1 MVGEKMEKKHNA
13 ALGAVLFVAFV
24 ALGVVL
30 KFALTSFREPPK
42 HAEIEEAVLQVQV
55 AQVYPEDVPVVITG
69 YGEVRSLDVVAI
81 TPKVSGDIV
90 AIHPRLELGEV
101 ISEGDLL
108 FRIDPQDYE
117 VAQAQAQAQAEQ
129 LKSMIARLK
138 KQSSIDRGRL
148 ETLDRTLE
156 LARGEFERDR
166 ALYEEDDVGT
176 ESMVNASEISLN
188 QTSDAHD
195 QLTQMV
201 ELYPIR
207 IQEAESSLDAAKAGL
222 KKAEIN
228 LARTEVRAPFN
239 ARIKSV
245 RVEVGQFATPGA
257 PLLTLADDSV
267 LEISV
272 PLDSRDVRSW
282 MRFEEAPEANGKSWF
297 GRPEAVQCRIAWTE
311 DAGEHCWMG
320 TLNRVERFDQ
330 MTRTVTVAVRIAGEA
345 AAVGGEGLPLVE
357 GMFCAIEIPGKTM
370 EQVYRLPRWAVSFEG
385 QVHMAEDKRLKRR
398 NVEVVRNQ
406 GEDTFVSSGFE
417 PGELVVTTRLVNPLP
432 NTLLDFGIE
441 EGQRTDTSAL
451 ADAAVSAAKDAS

>member
-1 MVGEKMEKKHNA
+1 MVAEKTEKGHNA
-13 ALGAVLFVAFV
+13 VLGAVLFVAFV
-24 ALGVVL
+24 AIGLVL

-42 HAEIEEAVLQVQV
+42 HAKVEEPVLQVHV
-55 AQVYPEDVPVVITG
+55 VRVYPEDVPVSITG

-90 AIHPRLELGEV
+90 AIHPRLETGEV
-101 ISEGDLL
+101 IPEGDLL

-117 VAQAQAQAQAEQ
+117 VAKAQAQAQAAQ
-129 LKSMIARLK
+129 LESMIARLR
-138 KQSSIDRGRL
+138 KQYSIDQGRL
-148 ETLDRTLE
+148 VTLDRTLE
-156 LARGEFERDR
+156 LAKSEFERDR

-176 ESMVNASEISLN
+176 ESMVNASEISYN
-188 QTSDAHD
+188 KTSDTHD

-207 IQEAESSLDAAKAGL
+207 IQEAESSLDAARAGV
-222 KKAEIN
+222 KKTEIN

-239 ARIKSV
+239 ARIKDA
-245 RVEVGQFATPGA
+245 RVEVGQFAAPGK
-257 PLLTLADDSV
+257 PLLTLADDSL

-282 MRFEEAPEANGKSWF
+282 MRFEDAPEANGKSWF
-297 GRPEAVQCRIAWTE
+297 GKPEAVRCRIAWTE
-311 DAGEHCWMG
+311 EAGEHFWTG

-330 MTRTVTVAVRIAGEA
+330 MTRTVTVAVRIAGEEA
-345 AAVGGEGLPLVE
+345 AAGGEGLPLVE
-357 GMFCAIEIPGKTM
+357 GMFCTVEIPGITM

-385 QVHMAEDKRLKRR
+385 QVYMAEDKLLKRR

-432 NTLLDFGIE
+432 NTLLDFSLD
-441 EGQRTDTSAL
+441 EGQSADTSAL
-451 ADAAVSAAKDAS
+451 ADAAVSTAEDAS